1 MDLVLTLSI
10 ALALS
15 GATSG
20 GYADYRVE
28 TGYICS
34 QNQIVSP
41 DGELWFCE
49 TDDMSVGEACVMV
62 YDNCGTDYLYDD
74 EIVWIATREEYVVSI
89 TDFREDGLV
98 SAYDIGGKYY
108 FSFEAPE
115 GAKVGDICALTIYAD
130 VQMFEDVLWET
141 AEIIRR

>member
-1 MDLVLTLSI
+1 MNLALTMSI

-28 TGYICS
+28 TGYICA
-34 QNQIVSP
+34 QNQIVTP
-41 DGELWFCE
+41 DGELWYAE

-62 YDNCGTDYLYDD
+62 YDTCGTEYLYDD
-74 EIVWIATREEYVVSI
+74 EIVWIATREEYIVSI
-89 TDFREDGLV
+89 TDFRPDGLV
-98 SAYDIGGKYY
+98 AAYDISDRNY
-108 FSFEAPE
+108 FAFEAPE

-130 VQMFEDVLWET
+130 VQAFEDVLWET
-141 AEIIRR
+141 TEIIRR

>member
-1 MDLVLTLSI
+1 MDLALTMTI

-15 GATSG
+15 GATNG

-28 TGYICS
+28 TGYICA
-34 QNQIVSP
+34 QNQIVTP

-49 TDDMSVGEACVMV
+49 TDDMSVNSACVMV
-62 YDNCGTDYLYDD
+62 YDTCNTDYMYDD
-74 EIVWIATREEYVVSI
+74 TIVWIATREEYIVSI
-89 TDFREDGLV
+89 ADFRPDGLAA
-98 SAYDIGGKYY
+98 AYDISDHNY
-108 FSFEAPE
+108 FAFEAPE

>member
-1 MDLVLTLSI
+1 MNLALTLSI

-28 TGYICS
+28 TGYICA
-34 QNQIVSP
+34 QNQIVTP

-49 TDDMSVGEACVMV
+49 TDDMSVEEACVMV
-62 YDNCGTDYLYDD
+62 YDTCGTECLYDD
-74 EIVWIATREEYVVSI
+74 EIVWLATREEYVVSI
-89 TDFREDGLV
+89 TDFRPDGLAA
-98 SAYDIGGKYY
+98 AYDIKGEFY
-108 FSFEAPE
+108 FAFEAPE

-130 VQMFEDVLWET
+130 VQMFENVLWET
-141 AEIIRR
+141 TEIIRS

>member
-1 MDLVLTLSI
+1 MDLALTLSI

-28 TGYICS
+28 TGYICA

-49 TDDMSVGEACVMV
+49 TDDMSVGESCIMV

-74 EIVWIATREEYVVSI
+74 EIMWIATREEYIVSI
-89 TDFREDGLV
+89 TDFREDGLA
-98 SAYDIGGKYY
+98 SAYDINGEYY
-108 FSFEAPE
+108 FAFEAPD

>member
-1 MDLVLTLSI
+1 MDLALILSI
-10 ALALS
+10 SLALS

-28 TGYICS
+28 TGYICD
-34 QNQIVSP
+34 QNQIVTP
-41 DGELWFCE
+41 DGELWYAE
-49 TDDMSVGEACVMV
+49 TDDMSVEEACVMV
-62 YDNCGTDYLYDD
+62 YDTCGTEYLYDD
-74 EIVWIATREEYVVSI
+74 EIVSIATREEYIVSI

-98 SAYDIGGKYY
+98 SAYDISGKYY

-130 VQMFEDVLWET
+130 TQMFENVLWET

>member
-1 MDLVLTLSI
+1 MDLALTLSI

-20 GYADYRVE
+20 GSADSLVE
-28 TGYICS
+28 TGYICA

-49 TDDMSVGEACVMV
+49 TDDMSVGTSCIMV

-74 EIVWIATREEYVVSI
+74 TIVWIATREEYVVSI
-89 TDFREDGLV
+89 TDFREDGLAA
-98 SAYDIGGKYY
+98 AYDINGEYY
-108 FSFEAPE
+108 FAFEAPE

-130 VQMFEDVLWET
+130 VQMFENVLWET
-141 AEIIRR
+141 TEIIRS

>member
-1 MDLVLTLSI
+1 MDLALTLSI

-28 TGYICS
+28 TGYICA

-49 TDDMSVGEACVMV
+49 TDDMSVGESCIMV

-74 EIVWIATREEYVVSI
+74 EIVWIATKEDYVVSI

-98 SAYDIGGKYY
+98 SAYDINGEFY
-108 FSFEAPE
+108 FSFEAPD
-115 GAKVGDICALTIYAD
+115 GVKVGDICALTIYAD
-130 VQMFEDVLWET
+130 VKAFEDVLWET

>member
-1 MDLVLTLSI
+1 MNLALTMSI

-28 TGYICS
+28 TGYICA

-41 DGELWFCE
+41 DGELWYAE
-49 TDDMSVGEACVMV
+49 TDDMSVGSACVMI
-62 YDNCGTDYLYDD
+62 YDNCHTDYLYDD

-89 TDFREDGLV
+89 TDFRPDGLAA
-98 SAYDIGGKYY
+98 AYDIKGEYY
-108 FSFEAPE
+108 FAFEAPE

>member
-1 MDLVLTLSI
+1 MDAALILTIS
-10 ALALS
+10 LALS

-20 GYADYRVE
+20 GYENYRVE
-28 TGYICS
+28 TGYIYS

-49 TDDMSVGEACVMV
+49 TDDMSVGESCIMV

-89 TDFREDGLV
+89 TDFREDGLAA
-98 SAYDIGGKYY
+98 AYDIKGEYY
-108 FSFEAPE
+108 FAFEAPE
-115 GAKVGDICALTIYAD
+115 GAKEGDICALTIYAD

>member
-1 MDLVLTLSI
+1 MNLALTLSI

-20 GYADYRVE
+20 GYENYRLE

-49 TDDMSVGEACVMV
+49 TDDMSVNSACVMV
-62 YDNCGTDYLYDD
+62 YDTCNTDYLYDD
-74 EIVWIATREEYVVSI
+74 TIVWIATREEYIVSI
-89 TDFREDGLV
+89 TDFRPDGLAA
-98 SAYDIGGKYY
+98 AYDISDHNY
-108 FSFEAPE
+108 FAFEAPE

-130 VQMFEDVLWET
+130 VKAFEDVLWENT
-141 AEIIRR
+141 EIIRR